1 MELIQRDQELF
12 GYDALIQSQDERS
25 THYIFPDADGE
36 VLMHY
41 YPVFPGIAL
50 VYEDVHSHLC
60 QFRRSLPEHV
70 FEVHHCREG
79 RLESTA
85 HGDLFYMGPG
95 DLSISKPR
103 SGQHSVHYP
112 LHHYH
117 GITVIID
124 VEKAPH
130 CLSCFLAD
138 VNVQPKSL
146 MHKFCDR
153 SGVFVARSMPSIA
166 HVFEELYSVPDSIR
180 TGYLKVKILE
190 LMLFLCSIDVK
201 TDEFSNRCYS
211 HNQKML
217 AERVSAYLM
226 EHMDQRVTLEQL
238 SERFHVSGT
247 QIKASIKGVFGT
259 SLYTMIRIQK
269 MQSAARLLQ
278 DTDLTILEIAGQ
290 HGYDN
295 ASKFAGAFKTVMG
308 LTPKEFRNSPV
319 PVENIFE

>member
-1 MELIQRDQELF
+1 MELLKQENTLF
-12 GYDALIQSQDERS
+12 GYDATIRSQDAGA
-25 THYIFPDADGE
+25 THYSFPEADGD
-36 VLMHY
+36 VFMHY

-50 VYEDVHSHLC
+50 VYEDIHSHNC
-60 QFRRSLPEHV
+60 TFHRCVSDQI

-79 RLESTA
+79 RIEGATQD
-85 HGDLFYMGPG
+85 DLFYMGPG
-95 DLSISKPR
+95 DLSICKPQ
-103 SGQHSVHYP
+103 SGHSTMHYP

-166 HVFEELYSVPDSIR
+166 HVFEELYSVPESIR

-190 LMLFLCSIDVK
+190 LMLFLSSIDIQ
-201 TDEFSNRCYS
+201 TDEFSHRCFS
-211 HNQKML
+211 HNQKLL
-217 AERVSAYLM
+217 AKNVSDYLL

-238 SERFHVSGT
+238 AQMFHVSGT
-247 QIKASIKGVFGT
+247 QIKASIKGVYGT
-259 SLYTMIRIQK
+259 SLYSMIRIQK
-269 MQSAARLLQ
+269 MQSAAKLLQ
-278 DTDLTILEIAGQ
+278 DTNLTILEIAGQ

-295 ASKFAGAFKTVMG
+295 ASKFAGAFKAVMG
-308 LTPKEFRNSPV
+308 LTPKEFRNTPV
-319 PVENIFE
+319 PMENIFT